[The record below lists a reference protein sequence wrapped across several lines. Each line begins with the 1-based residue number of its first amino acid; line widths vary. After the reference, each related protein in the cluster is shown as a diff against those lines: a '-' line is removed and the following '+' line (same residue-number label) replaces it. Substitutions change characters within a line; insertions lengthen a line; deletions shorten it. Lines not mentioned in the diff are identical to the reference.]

1 MKKAIIGKKLGMTQV
16 FTDKGEVVPVTVIEA
31 GPCTVVQKKT
41 TANDGYSAVQVGFVD
56 IPERKLNK
64 PEKGHFQKAGQKPKR
79 YLKELR
85 LENAD
90 QFDVGQEIRV
100 EQQFAEGDIVDV
112 SAISRGHG
120 YSGGVKRWGFH
131 RGLMSHGSK
140 YHRGVGSLSSRAQ
153 ARVFKNR
160 KMPGQYGAVRVTIQ
174 NLKVVRVDAERN
186 LLLIRGSVPG
196 VNGAV
201 VTVKSAAKA

>member
-1 MKKAIIGKKLGMTQV
+1 MKKAIMGKKLGMTQV
-16 FTDKGEVVPVTVIEA
+16 FTATGEVVPVTVIEA

-56 IPERKLNK
+56 IPDRKLNK
-64 PEKGHFQKAGQKPKR
+64 PEKGHFQKVGQKTKR

-90 QFDVGQEIRV
+90 QFEVGQEIRV

-112 SAISRGHG
+112 SAVSRGRG
-120 YSGGVKRWGFH
+120 FAGGIKRWNFS
-131 RGLMSHGSK
+131 RGPMSHGSK
-140 YHRGVGSLSSRAQ
+140 YHRGVGSLSSRKQ

-160 KMPGQYGAVRVTIQ
+160 KMPGHLGAERVSIQ
-174 NLKVVRVDAERN
+174 NLKVVKVDAERN
-186 LLLIRGSVPG
+186 LLLVKGSVPG
-196 VNGAV
+196 INGAL
-201 VTVKSAAKA
+201 VTVKNAAKA

>member
-1 MKKAIIGKKLGMTQV
+1 MKKAIMGKKLGMTQI
-16 FTDKGEVVPVTVIEA
+16 FIANGEVVPVTVIEA

-56 IPERKLNK
+56 IPDRKLNK
-64 PEKGHFQKAGQKPKR
+64 PEKGHFQKVGQKTKR

-90 QFDVGQEIRV
+90 QLEVGQEIRV

-112 SAISRGHG
+112 SAISRGRG
-120 YSGGVKRWGFH
+120 YAGGIKRWGFH
-131 RGLMSHGSK
+131 RGPMGHGSK
-140 YHRGVGSLSSRAQ
+140 YHRGVGSLSSRAA

-160 KMPGQYGAVRVTIQ
+160 KMPGHLGVDRVTIQ
-174 NLKVVRVDAERN
+174 NLKVVKVDAERN
-186 LLLIRGSVPG
+186 LLLVKGSVPG

-201 VTVKSAAKA
+201 VTVKNAAKA